1 MTTDLVLKMAGS
13 FLMMF
18 GGVYL
23 MVQMME
29 IIEDYLRDRKVLKHL
44 NRIEEK
50 VDQLPGVKSKEDIE
64 DDWWFANR

>member
-23 MVQMME
+23 FVQMIE
-29 IIEDYLRDRKVLKHL
+29 ILEDYLHDRKLLKHL
-44 NRIEEK
+44 SRIEEK
-50 VDQLPGVKSKEDIE
+50 VDRIPCSLERDMDRK
-64 DDWWFANR
+64 